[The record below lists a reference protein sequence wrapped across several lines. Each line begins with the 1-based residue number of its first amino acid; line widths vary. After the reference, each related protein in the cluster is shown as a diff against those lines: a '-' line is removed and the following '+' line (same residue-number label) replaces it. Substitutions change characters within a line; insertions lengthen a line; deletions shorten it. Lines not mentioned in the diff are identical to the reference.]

1 MRVELRQ
8 IRQFMAVAETLN
20 FRQAADNL
28 AVAQPALSRGIQQ
41 LEHQLGVSLFDRN
54 NRRVE
59 LTAAGGVFLKGCSL
73 LLADLEETVRQ
84 TQKAASG
91 DLGCLAIGYTDFAI
105 TGVLPGL
112 LDTFRRQY
120 PDIAIELIYGSTE
133 EQLEAL
139 AGRKIDIAFL
149 TSPLNGDAMVH
160 LPVQV
165 DRFVAVLPERHPLAG
180 QTAVD
185 IHELA
190 DEPFV
195 VGVMARWR
203 HFRRHLDA
211 LCLQAG
217 FQPRIVQEAY
227 NSEGMFGLIS
237 ANIGITIHLECA
249 SNYMRTGV
257 VMLPLTGTSATVV
270 TEAAW
275 LKEGVSPMLGRFID
289 ILAPVAEGEGRPEPP
304 SMLT

>member
-28 AVAQPALSRGIQQ
+28 AIAQPALSRGIQL
-41 LEHQLGVSLFDRN
+41 LEHQLGVILFDRN

-59 LTAAGGVFLKGCSL
+59 LTAAGAVFLEGCRL

-84 TQKAASG
+84 TQKAARG
-91 DLGCLAIGYTDFAI
+91 DLGRLAIGYTDFAI

-120 PDIAIELIYGSTE
+120 PDIAVELIYGSTQ
-133 EQLEAL
+133 EQQEAL
-139 AGRKIDIAFL
+139 ACRKIDIAFL
-149 TSPLNGDAMVH
+149 TSPLHSEAIEQ

-165 DRFVAVLPERHPLAG
+165 DRFMAVLPERHPLAG
-180 QTAVD
+180 KTAVD

-195 VGVMARWR
+195 VGVMARWQ

-227 NSEGMFGLIS
+227 NSEGIFGLIS

-275 LKEGVSPMLGRFID
+275 LKKDVSPVLRRFID
-289 ILAPVAEGEGRPEPP
+289 ALAPAGKGRPEPP
-304 SMLT
+304 SVIT

>member
-20 FRQAADNL
+20 FRRAAETL
-28 AVAQPALSRGIQQ
+28 AIAQPALSRGIQL
-41 LEHQLGVSLFDRN
+41 LEHQLGVRLLERN

-59 LTAAGGVFLKGCSL
+59 LTAAGAEFLKGCGQL
-73 LLADLEETVRQ
+73 LTGLEETVRQ
-84 TQKAASG
+84 TQKADSG
-91 DLGCLAIGYTDFAI
+91 ELGCLTIGYTDFAI

-112 LDTFRRQY
+112 LDGFRRQY
-120 PDIAIELIYGSTE
+120 PDIAIELVYGSTQ
-133 EQLEAL
+133 EQLEEL
-139 AGRKIDIAFL
+139 ANRKIDIGFL
-149 TSPLNGDAMVH
+149 TSPLSGDH
-160 LPVQV
+160 LMHRPVQV
-165 DRFVAVLPERHPLAG
+165 DRFVAVLPEQHPLAG
-180 QTAVD
+180 RTEVD

-195 VGVMARWR
+195 VGVMARWS

-249 SNYMRTGV
+249 GNYKRTGV
-257 VMLPLTGTSATVV
+257 VMLPLIGTRTTVL
-270 TEAAW
+270 TEAVW
-275 LKEGVSPMLGRFID
+275 LKEEVSPILQRFIN
-289 ILAPVAEGEGRPEPP
+289 ILV
-304 SMLT
+304 

>member
-28 AVAQPALSRGIQQ
+28 AIAQPALSRGIQL
-41 LEHQLGVSLFDRN
+41 LEHQLGVSLFYRN

-59 LTAAGGVFLKGCSL
+59 LTAAGAVFLEGCQL

-84 TQKAASG
+84 TQKAARG
-91 DLGCLAIGYTDFAI
+91 ELGHLAIGYTDFAI
-105 TGVLPGL
+105 TGVLPAL
-112 LDTFRRQY
+112 LDAFRRHY

-133 EQLEAL
+133 QQLEAL
-139 AGRKIDIAFL
+139 ACRKIDIAFL
-149 TSPLNGDAMVH
+149 TSTLHSEAIDH

-165 DRFVAVLPERHPLAG
+165 DRFMAVLPERHPLAG
-180 QTAVD
+180 KAAVD

-227 NSEGMFGLIS
+227 NSEGIFGLIS

-257 VMLPLTGTSATVV
+257 VMLPLTGTSARVV

-275 LKEGVSPMLGRFID
+275 LKEGVGPELGRFID
-289 ILAPVAEGEGRPEPP
+289 ILASGEDEGGRSRP
-304 SMLT
+304 

>member
-20 FRQAADNL
+20 FRQAAENL
-28 AVAQPALSRGIQQ
+28 AVAQPALSRGIQL
-41 LEHQLGVSLFDRN
+41 LEHQLGVRLFDRN
-54 NRRVE
+54 NRRVA
-59 LTAAGGVFLKGCSL
+59 LTAAGAVFLKGCDQL
-73 LLADLEETVRQ
+73 LIELEETVRKTRQ
-84 TQKAASG
+84 ADSG
-91 DLGCLAIGYTDFAI
+91 VLGSLTIGYTDFAI
-105 TGVLPGL
+105 TGILPGL
-112 LDTFRRQY
+112 IDTFRRQY
-120 PDIAIELIYGSTE
+120 PEISIDLEYGSTQ

-139 AGRKIDIAFL
+139 ANRKIDVAFL
-149 TSPLNGDAMVH
+149 TSPLNNDSFEH
-160 LPVQV
+160 YPVQV
-165 DRFVAVLPERHPLAG
+165 DRFVAVLPESHPLAS
-180 QTAVD
+180 QDEVD

-249 SNYMRTGV
+249 RNYQRSGV
-257 VMLPLTGTSATVV
+257 VMLPLTGTDSTVI
-270 TEAAW
+270 TEAVW
-275 LKEGVSPMLGRFID
+275 HNENNSPLVRHFTD
-289 ILAPVAEGEGRPEPP
+289 A
-304 SMLT
+304 LTPARRSEKAVP